1 VQTKIFY
8 RLLLLLFPII
18 ISSCA
23 NEVVLTDET
32 LPEEI
37 FYKEGTNKPYTGRCV
52 VYYRNTKNI
61 HYTFTFEKGILNGAF
76 ASYFRNG
83 KIEYSGNY
91 NNGELVGNFTKY
103 DENGTV
109 NLTCQLNDQSQRSR

>member
-1 VQTKIFY
+1 MQTKKFY
-8 RLLLLLFPII
+8 KLLLLLFTII

-23 NEVVLTDET
+23 SEVVLTDET
-32 LPEEI
+32 LPDEI
-37 FYKEGTNKPYTGRCV
+37 YYKEGTNKPYTGKCV

-61 HYTFTFEKGILNGAF
+61 HYTFTFEKGILHGAF
-76 ASYFRNG
+76 TSYFRNG

-91 NNGELVGNFTKY
+91 YNGELAGDFTKY

-109 NLTCQLNDQSQRSR
+109 SLTCQLKDQSQRSR